1 MAPDPP
7 TPEKRDTGSLQKVLE
22 VWVDSDSKVR
32 LLVFFR
38 QNPGV
43 IETLEGLAQRL
54 AIPVEQLT
62 QEVRAHVEIGLLHSR
77 DMAGG
82 KTVYFFDRER
92 WQELSD
98 LLTAAIEKRGSG
110 AAT

>member
-1 MAPDPP
+1 M
-7 TPEKRDTGSLQKVLE
+7 KKVLE

-54 AIPVEQLT
+54 SIPVEKLSK
-62 QEVRAHVEIGLLHSR
+62 EVRAHLEIGLVRAR
-77 DMAGG
+77 DMASG
-82 KTVYFFDRER
+82 KTVYYVDRER
-92 WQELSD
+92 WHELEN
-98 LLTAAIEKRGSG
+98 LMTTALEARRAG
-110 AAT
+110 AEERWGPK

>member
-1 MAPDPP
+1 MADDP
-7 TPEKRDTGSLQKVLE
+7 TTREFKDIGSMQKVIE

-38 QNPGV
+38 QNPGI

-54 AIPVEQLT
+54 SLPIEKLS
-62 QEVRAHVEIGLLHSR
+62 QEVRAHIEIGLLHSR

-82 KTVYFFDRER
+82 KTVYYFDRER
-92 WQELSD
+92 WQELES
-98 LLTAAIEKRGSG
+98 LIVSALKKRRAEAVG
-110 AAT
+110 